1 MIFDPADGVCPTVE
15 ELVLCDLFRNID
27 LRELRGACVSI
38 LRYIFLFWS
47 MIFILSSCLFFFS
60 GLCVNANNKQ
70 TIKPSLSRSTLNLLH
85 AVRKKQISSLGRS
98 FSETSSPSTP
108 PSTPQRSI
116 SHHNN
121 HNRTNGG

>member
-38 LRYIFLFWS
+38 LRYLYSGQGFLFCHHVC
-47 MIFILSSCLFFFS
+47 SSS
-60 GLCVNANNKQ
+60 PANNKQ

-85 AVRKKQISSLGRS
+85 SVRKKQISSLGRS